1 MRTVNSKSR
10 KYPVPKRSIPRENG
24 ASDPRFV
31 EKPQM
36 SRNVFIIFFFLLL
49 SMVSSAQTYTIR
61 FSVSDVEGRRLPN
74 TSIAINRSMLKTDS
88 LGEAIR
94 ALPGGKY
101 YIQVSAVNHNPTAF
115 SVQIERDTAFNV
127 MLNLRQSL
135 LSQVVVYG
143 SRQLTRNQMGVLTL
157 SSNQLKKLPVI
168 LGELD
173 PLKTLSLL
181 PGIKNG
187 GEASAGIYVRG
198 GGPDQNLVL
207 LDGIPVYNPNHLLG
221 FFSIFNGEAIKQ
233 VDVIKGN
240 MPAEYG
246 GRLSSVI
253 TIDTRDGNTDSL
265 CGSGGIGLISS
276 RIRLEGPI
284 QKKKS
289 SFMVSARRTYIDQL
303 AGLLA
308 PKQIGG
314 NRYFFYDVNAGAS
327 FTLGDKNKLRLTFY
341 NGLDDFNFVNN
352 NDGRTSSF
360 NTVWGNTLAGLSWMQ
375 QINSRLK
382 QQTTLAYNRFEL
394 DSRFGFGTIQF
405 LFTSGLRD
413 GQLKTDWQFEYNR
426 WLNFKWGAQV
436 IAHRFTPGAG
446 GVTAG
451 VQEFKSKLEDRYARE
466 AAGYLSADIHVT
478 RSLNLIAGI
487 RYSYF
492 NQTGPTQ
499 FIEYGSDGVP
509 TGNTLSYRK
518 GERIASYHYP
528 EPRLNLLYRL
538 SDKASLKAAYT
549 RSVQYIH
556 LATTSSA
563 TFPSDLWIPSSRDV
577 KPAIARQLALG
588 YYHVFGNSGYELSV
602 ETYHKTMSNQIEFK
616 PGARL
621 LLNQN
626 LEGEMI
632 FGSGRAYGVELLLQ
646 KRRGKFTGWV
656 GYTLSRTERQ
666 FDELNGGK
674 PFTYRYDRTH
684 DISVVGNYTINRK
697 WEASAVFVYGTGNA
711 LTLPSGRHTYNLGF
725 DGEERRLIFT
735 NINQYA
741 DINSYRMPAN
751 HRLDIAFTYT
761 PKPESTKKFKSK
773 WQFSIY
779 NLYNRYNPFFIYLD
793 VNETDQT
800 VQGKKVFLFPLV
812 PGITWNFSF

>member
-1 MRTVNSKSR
+1 MQTVESTSNHTLPETRCSSGR
-10 KYPVPKRSIPRENG
+10 IERLNIDRFLNHFSIKTG
-24 ASDPRFV
+24 W
-31 EKPQM
+31 
-36 SRNVFIIFFFLLL
+36 IFFLLL
-49 SMVSSAQTYTIR
+49 LAGSSKAQQFTIR
-61 FSVSDVEGRRLPN
+61 FSVSDEEGRNLPHA
-74 TSIAINRSMLKTDS
+74 TIAINRSSLKTDS
-88 LGEAIR
+88 AGK
-94 ALPGGKY
+94 ALRTMPAGKY
-101 YIQVSAVNHNPTAF
+101 YIQVSSVNHDPATF
-115 SVQIERDTAFNV
+115 SLLLDRDTAFTV
-127 MLNLRQSL
+127 SLKMRQSL
-135 LSQVVVYG
+135 LNQVVVFG
-143 SRQLTRNQMGVLTL
+143 SRQLNRNQMGVLTL
-157 SSNQLKKLPVI
+157 SSTQLRKLPVV
-168 LGELD
+168 LGEID

-253 TIDTRDGNTDSL
+253 TIDTRDGNADSL

-284 QKKKS
+284 QNKKS
-289 SFMVSARRTYIDQL
+289 SFMFSARRTYVDQL

-308 PKQIGG
+308 PRQIGG

-327 FTLGDKNKLRLTFY
+327 FTLNDRNKLRLTFY
-341 NGLDDFNFVNN
+341 NGRDDFNFSNN

-360 NTVWGNTLAGLSWMQ
+360 NTKWGNTLAGLSWIQ
-375 QINSRLK
+375 QINSRLR
-382 QQTTLAYNRFEL
+382 QQTTLAYNQFEL
-394 DSRFGFGTIQF
+394 DSRFGFGTVQF
-405 LFTSGLRD
+405 LFTSGLSD
-413 GQLKTDWQFEYNR
+413 GQLKTDWQLDWNR
-426 WLNFKWGAQV
+426 WMKLKWGAQL

-446 GVTAG
+446 GITTG
-451 VQEFKSKLEDRYARE
+451 VQEFKSKLENRYAHE
-466 AAGYLSADIHVT
+466 AAGYLSADIHIT
-478 RSLNLIAGI
+478 ASLNLIAGM

-492 NQTGPTQ
+492 NQTGPTE
-499 FIEYGSDGVP
+499 FVEYGSDGVP
-509 TGNTLSYRK
+509 TGNTLRYGK
-518 GERIASYHYP
+518 GESIAAYHYP
-528 EPRLNLLYRL
+528 EPRLNLLYRI
-538 SDKASLKAAYT
+538 SDNASIKAAYT

-563 TFPSDLWIPSSRDV
+563 TFPSDLWIPSSREV

-588 YYHVFGNSGYELSV
+588 YYRVLGSNGYEVSV
-602 ETYHKTMSNQIEFK
+602 ETYYKTMSNQIEFK

-632 FGSGRAYGVELLLQ
+632 FGSGRAYGVECLLQ
-646 KRRGKFTGWV
+646 KKKGKITGWI
-656 GYTLSRTERQ
+656 GYTLSRTERNFAQ
-666 FDELNGGK
+666 LNGGK
-674 PFTYRYDRTH
+674 TFTYRYDRTH
-684 DISVVGNYTINRK
+684 DISVVANYTLNRK

-711 LTLPSGRHTYNLGF
+711 LTLPSGRYTYNLGF

-741 DINSYRMPAN
+741 EINSYRMPAN
-751 HRLDIAFTYT
+751 HRLDVAFTFT

-773 WQFSIY
+773 WQFSLY
-779 NLYNRYNPFFIYLD
+779 NVYNRYNPFFIYLD
-793 VNETDQT
+793 VNEENQT
-800 VQGKKVFLFPLV
+800 IQGKKVYLFPLV